1 MEQPMKLY
9 FSPGACSLSP
19 HIVLNEAG
27 YEFTTER
34 VDLKN
39 HVTAGG
45 AELASINAKNYVPIL
60 ELDDGARLTEGPVI
74 VQYLAD
80 HRPEAGLI
88 ARNGTSER
96 YRTQEWLN
104 FITSELHKSFRPL
117 FRRDVTSREWQSEAE
132 SSLAKRFDWMNS
144 ELAGRS
150 HLMGDFGVADAYL
163 FTVLNWTGHVGI
175 DLGRW
180 PVLRA
185 YADRIAS
192 RPKVQQTLRAEG
204 LSVKAAAA

>member
-1 MEQPMKLY
+1 MKLY
-9 FSPGACSLSP
+9 YSPGACSLSP

-34 VDLKN
+34 VELKS
-39 HVTAGG
+39 HLTASG
-45 AELASINAKNYVPIL
+45 ADLASIHAKNYVPIL
-60 ELDDGARLTEGPVI
+60 ELDDGSRLTEGPVI

-80 HRPEAGLI
+80 HKPGAGLI
-88 ARNGTSER
+88 AKHGTTER

-117 FRRDVTSREWQSEAE
+117 FRRDTAAKDWQVDAE
-132 SSLAKRFDWMNS
+132 SSLAKRFDWVS
-144 ELAGRS
+144 GELAGRA
-150 HLMGDFGVADAYL
+150 HAMGERFSVVDAYL

-180 PVLRA
+180 HVLSA
-185 YADRIAS
+185 YVERIAQ
-192 RPKVQQTLRAEG
+192 RPKVQQTFREEELP
-204 LSVKAAAA
+204 VKAAAA